1 MADVPSL
8 ESFKARLPQP
18 QCPELYTL
26 AHGGEKCQSE
36 QGEKTSHIS
45 VISGVTH
52 RVFWGKKIEGFFQAK
67 SVLVRITCAGQGSW
81 DLHVV
86 GYLGSCKFPSD
97 VCCYPVCR
105 YEGISMSLFCPSMVN
120 INLPCSDS
128 QRPEH
133 DKIPAMCLTCL
144 WFDIVISFF
153 SPIKSKSVSN
163 PFFPNS
169 FFSKQGMKTFP
180 FLPQSPYWEG
190 SGVKPG
196 VPAPGS
202 C

>member
-1 MADVPSL
+1 
-8 ESFKARLPQP
+8 
-18 QCPELYTL
+18 
-26 AHGGEKCQSE
+26 
-36 QGEKTSHIS
+36 
-45 VISGVTH
+45 
-52 RVFWGKKIEGFFQAK
+52 
-67 SVLVRITCAGQGSW
+67 
-81 DLHVV
+81 
-86 GYLGSCKFPSD
+86 
-97 VCCYPVCR
+97 
-105 YEGISMSLFCPSMVN
+105 MSLFCPSMVN

-180 FLPQSPYWEG
+180 FPPQSPYWEG
-190 SGVKPG
+190 SGVKTG
-196 VPAPGS
+196 VQLLRKGGQGCSRLHFYQNYVIRSKPRVKISSLILFADKG
-202 C
+202 